1 MAIQEVRRKATS
13 IEVSFGQSELST
25 DIADDGAK
33 IGRVDSQFA
42 AVQLSIQNHCAQ
54 HGHRFAGWVRR
65 PQS

>member
-1 MAIQEVRRKATS
+1 MKLGYRIGIQMLHRCGSSQMAIQEVRRKATS

-42 AVQLSIQNHCAQ
+42 AVQ
-54 HGHRFAGWVRR
+54 
-65 PQS
+65 